1 MHRTHAYRAVYW
13 GGAGHW
19 LNVDVALREAGAEG
33 VTLDALLSQL
43 RQSARVTPP
52 YTAQELL
59 DELDRRSG
67 TRLFSALLSAC
78 ERAPFPDFEAT
89 LQKLGVPAGPSA
101 DTSAAPNALRS
112 ALFAPQAPK

>member
-19 LNVDVALREAGAEG
+19 LNVDVALREAGAPG

-43 RQSARVTPP
+43 RQDARVTPP
-52 YTAQELL
+52 YTARELL
-59 DELDRRSG
+59 DELDQRSG
-67 TRLFSALLSAC
+67 TRLFSALQAAC
-78 ERAPFPDFEAT
+78 EQAPFPDFEPT
-89 LQKLGVPAGPSA
+89 LQKLGVPAGSSA

-112 ALFAPQAPK
+112 ALFAAQAPK